1 MFKSAQAI
9 KGSRSPRR
17 RFALAVPVCVL
28 LDGHLDG
35 D

>member
-9 KGSRSPRR
+9 KGCRSSRR

-28 LDGHLDG
+28 FTAISR
-35 D
+35 